1 MLALLGLLALAA
13 EAAVPNAS
21 AQAEEPSPVAL
32 LERMGQALT
41 ELEYEGTLVYLN
53 GHELSTLRIAHRID
67 GGQVRESLLALSG
80 PIRAVARS
88 RKTVTCVLPDAR
100 AISVPRQHPGA
111 LTALAPG
118 PLDLQRLQ
126 RHYLIHPLGRSR
138 IAGRDT
144 RVVGIIPRDELR
156 YGYRFFIDDETGLP
170 LKTDL
175 MDNQATPIEQV
186 MFTEVEFIRPNPS
199 ATAAASASPAGL
211 SARSSAV
218 AQLETPA
225 LGVSTPP
232 APAPAQAQ
240 AQAPA
245 QASPSAKLD
254 ISPWRLSSLP
264 DGFRLVAADPTVAVD
279 GGERRWL
286 MISDGLSTVSVYIEP
301 DRGRGLAGQEQV
313 GAVHAAGRVI
323 GGQQVTVV
331 GEAPALTVDAI
342 ADALSLGD

>member
-1 MLALLGLLALAA
+1 
-13 EAAVPNAS
+13 
-21 AQAEEPSPVAL
+21 
-32 LERMGQALT
+32 
-41 ELEYEGTLVYLN
+41 
-53 GHELSTLRIAHRID
+53 
-67 GGQVRESLLALSG
+67 
-80 PIRAVARS
+80 
-88 RKTVTCVLPDAR
+88 
-100 AISVPRQHPGA
+100 
-111 LTALAPG
+111 
-118 PLDLQRLQ
+118 
-126 RHYLIHPLGRSR
+126 
-138 IAGRDT
+138 
-144 RVVGIIPRDELR
+144 
-156 YGYRFFIDDETGLP
+156 
-170 LKTDL
+170 

-186 MFTEVEFIRPNPS
+186 MFTEVEFIGPNPS

-225 LGVSTPP
+225 LGASTAQ

-240 AQAPA
+240 A
-245 QASPSAKLD
+245 SPSARLD

-264 DGFRLVAADPTVAVD
+264 EGFRLVAADPAIAVD
-279 GGERRWL
+279 GGERRGL